1 MLDTPPEERFDRI
14 TRTAAHMFGVPIALV
29 TLVDEERQWFK
40 SCQGVSITETPRN
53 VSFCAYA
60 ILGTDV
66 MVVPDARLDP
76 RFADNPLV
84 TGEPFLRFYAGYP
97 LAAANGSRPGTLCVL
112 DTTPRTFSA
121 EDRQLL
127 RDLAAWAER
136 ELNTP
141 EMQQVLAAQRASE
154 IRMQAV
160 LSSVFDGMIT
170 AEAQGR
176 IASFAQAAEHI
187 FAYHASGVAAAAQ
200 AETPA
205 TLQASTDTAPRPPLR
220 ILLVEDNPVN
230 QKLTL
235 RLLDRLGYGADVAD
249 NGQAALDALARQPY
263 DVVLMDIQMPQ
274 MDGIE
279 ATTRIRQHRTAPQPA
294 IVALTASAL
303 PGDRERFLSAG
314 MDDYLSKPVR
324 LQELAAVLE
333 RCTLSAEA
341 APQPTTSAPQPTP
354 APPPIDPAAFENL
367 REAMGEDD
375 PDALRDVIEIFLD
388 NTHTLLGEMRQAAAR
403 RDTETLRRLAH
414 SLKSSSASVGA
425 LTLSDYCAAIEA
437 RCRAHVLDDIDHLL
451 ILSEAEQGRVKEA
464 LQVLRVI

>member
-1 MLDTPPEERFDRI
+1 
-14 TRTAAHMFGVPIALV
+14 
-29 TLVDEERQWFK
+29 
-40 SCQGVSITETPRN
+40 
-53 VSFCAYA
+53 
-60 ILGTDV
+60 
-66 MVVPDARLDP
+66 
-76 RFADNPLV
+76 
-84 TGEPFLRFYAGYP
+84 
-97 LAAANGSRPGTLCVL
+97 
-112 DTTPRTFSA
+112 
-121 EDRQLL
+121 
-127 RDLAAWAER
+127 
-136 ELNTP
+136 
-141 EMQQVLAAQRASE
+141 
-154 IRMQAV
+154 
-160 LSSVFDGMIT
+160 
-170 AEAQGR
+170 
-176 IASFAQAAEHI
+176 
-187 FAYHASGVAAAAQ
+187 
-200 AETPA
+200 
-205 TLQASTDTAPRPPLR
+205 
-220 ILLVEDNPVN
+220 
-230 QKLTL
+230 
-235 RLLDRLGYGADVAD
+235 
-249 NGQAALDALARQPY
+249 
-263 DVVLMDIQMPQ
+263 
-274 MDGIE
+274 
-279 ATTRIRQHRTAPQPA
+279 
-294 IVALTASAL
+294 VALTASAL